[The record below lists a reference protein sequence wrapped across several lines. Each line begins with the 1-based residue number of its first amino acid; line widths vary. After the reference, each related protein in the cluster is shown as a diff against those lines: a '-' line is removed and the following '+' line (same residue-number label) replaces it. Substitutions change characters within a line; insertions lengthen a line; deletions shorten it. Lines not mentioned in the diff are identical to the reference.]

1 MVNLS
6 RGVLFFS
13 LLILSFQT
21 VGASNIEKID
31 INSASVE
38 DLVKIIHI
46 GEVRAEKLI
55 SLRPFSSLDD
65 LIRIKGI
72 GQTKLEDIK
81 KQGLAWVST
90 EPQSEPQPE
99 SELPPQEEYQPITY
113 PSGILINEITPSPE
127 GPDKLGEWVELKNIN
142 NEEVDLSKWKIQDT
156 TGSVTAYT
164 FSEGTK
170 IGPNGFLVLSRP
182 TTKITLNNSGD
193 GLLLIQPNGN
203 ILDTI
208 TYEKAPRGQSYNRT
222 KSGWDW
228 STILTPGSVNIVLSS
243 ILKTEATESDKENTE
258 ELTSPKESRETQKQL
273 AAIGEQ
279 IPKSSK
285 SLYIFLIALGL
296 AIFSGIIILFL
307 KKQLKINYNKNL

>member
-99 SELPPQEEYQPITY
+99 PELPPQEEYQPITY

-222 KSGWDW
+222 ESGWDW
-228 STILTPGSVNIVLSS
+228 SAILTPGSVNIVLSS